1 MDFDHIGSKRLEIS
15 GLLYVSGTETLLEEI
30 KKCEVV
36 CSNCHRVRTTRRPME
51 ALKLRE
57 DETESG

>member
-15 GLLYVSGTETLLEEI
+15 RLLYVSGTATLLEEI
-30 KKCEVV
+30 EKCEVV
-36 CSNCHRVRTTRRPME
+36 CSNCHRISTKRRLEE

-57 DETESG
+57 DEPESE